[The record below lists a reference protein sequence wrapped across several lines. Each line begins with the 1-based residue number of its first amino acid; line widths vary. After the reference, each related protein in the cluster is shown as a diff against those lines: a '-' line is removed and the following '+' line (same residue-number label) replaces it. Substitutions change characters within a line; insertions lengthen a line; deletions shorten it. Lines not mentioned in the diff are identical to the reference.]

1 MSEEDQPERFTGIPD
16 DPPINDGHVAA
27 AAEVDGPNGNEDG
40 IVPEIENDV
49 VPPQNEDPRPPAVRN
64 QQIGR
69 VTMIF
74 AGLSLL
80 SLFLTSTNRVSRSD
94 LFFHPTLIFENGEL
108 WRLFTS
114 FFMFGEK
121 YLKQLLQLALSC
133 KVMNDIENRFFQQ
146 NQKRLLL
153 LLLILCTLITVITLR
168 LPQSMQDFDMS
179 SALRFALYVFNRIYK
194 PLQSNDFY
202 RGSIPL
208 GNYWAILTFSVI
220 LYDKSSSST
229 WVGLLSALT
238 VHYVHQLI
246 CNPSLSGPIFSY
258 RDSQKESR
266 NNLDIDISPT
276 RMTDNDANA
285 NLPDI

>member
-114 FFMFGEK
+114 FFLFDE
-121 YLKQLLQLALSC
+121 LNLTELTQLIISGQAL
-133 KVMNDIENRFFQQ
+133 NALEIHIFQQ
-146 NQKRLLL
+146 NRNHLLL
-153 LLLILCTLITVITLR
+153 LLLIFCTLITVITLC
-168 LPQSMQDFDMS
+168 LPPSMQDFDMS
-179 SALRFALYVFNRIYK
+179 SALRFALYVFHRIYK
-194 PLQSNDFY
+194 PLQSNDLH
-202 RGSIPL
+202 RGSIPRKY
-208 GNYWAILTFSVI
+208 YWEILISLVTVWSH
-220 LYDKSSSST
+220 YSSSS

-238 VHYVHQLI
+238 VHYVHQLLS
-246 CNPSLSGPIFSY
+246 NPSLSGPVNVVS
-258 RDSQKESR
+258 
-266 NNLDIDISPT
+266 
-276 RMTDNDANA
+276 
-285 NLPDI
+285 